1 MKKIAFKSTI
11 VGILTLITGLLLS
24 CAASEDPQGKLRAVT
39 SVSFKGAIKG
49 PEDISGIANVGP
61 FLVIGS
67 DEGAGPNENE
77 NQIQALKKTSKNHYE
92 VQSDIHLFDGNKKEG
107 KEMDIEG
114 IATMGEWVYV
124 VGSHSFKRKRIKE
137 DRKYKGNL
145 KTFHADKIE
154 QEKNRDWLY
163 RLKVNAQ
170 GKASE
175 KQRVT
180 LRRLISEDS
189 VLKLFHNIPSKENGV
204 DIEGVAAT
212 EEWLYLGLRGPVL
225 RNNYVPVIR
234 LKFDNP
240 KSTYELL
247 YVNLGG
253 RGIRDI
259 TRVSDGFL
267 IIAGPPGDGP
277 ASYQLY
283 HWDGRDTVPGKDRAS
298 EDIGV
303 TSLLGEITPPPD
315 GKAEGIVVLKEQ
327 PKRYEIIIV
336 YDGIDRG
343 GAQRFDVARP

>member
-1 MKKIAFKSTI
+1 MKKIAFKLTL
-11 VGILTLITGLLLS
+11 VGIVTLITGLLLN
-24 CAASEDPQGKLRAVT
+24 CAASEDLQGKLSAVT
-39 SVSFKGAIKG
+39 SVSFKGAVRA
-49 PEDISGIANVGP
+49 PEDISGIAKVGP

-67 DEGAGPNENE
+67 DEATGPDETENH
-77 NQIQALKKTSKNHYE
+77 IQVLKKTSKDRYE
-92 VQSDIHLFDGNKKEG
+92 VYGDIHLFDGNKKDG

-114 IATMGEWVYV
+114 IAAVGERVYV
-124 VGSHSFKRKRIKE
+124 VGSHSFKRKRSKE

-145 KTFHADKIE
+145 RTFLADKVE
-154 QEKNRDWLY
+154 HEKNRDWLY
-163 RLKVNAQ
+163 RLKIDAQ

-175 KQRVT
+175 KQRIR
-180 LRRLISEDS
+180 LRKLISGDG

-204 DIEGVAAT
+204 DIEGIAAT

-234 LKFDNP
+234 LKFDDP
-240 KSTYELL
+240 ESIYELL

-259 TRVSDGFL
+259 SRVSDGFL

-283 HWDGRDTVPGKDRAS
+283 HWDGRDTVPGKDRVS
-298 EDIGV
+298 EEIGV
-303 TSLLGEITPPPD
+303 TSLLGEISPPD
-315 GKAEGIVVLKEQ
+315 NGKAEGIVILQEQ
-327 PKRYEIIIV
+327 PKRYEFIIV

-343 GAQRFDVARP
+343 GAQRFSVARP